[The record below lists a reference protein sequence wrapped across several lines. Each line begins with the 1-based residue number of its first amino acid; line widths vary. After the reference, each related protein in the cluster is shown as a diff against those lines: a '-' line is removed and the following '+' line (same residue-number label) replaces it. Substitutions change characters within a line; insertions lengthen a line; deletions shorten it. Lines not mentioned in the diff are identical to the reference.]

1 MDPLET
7 EIIVVF
13 KSTHET
19 LTAEKGL
26 KGASIRIRTMIK
38 PRSISSQCSL
48 ALSFRREDWERVR
61 IVCNEGGWH
70 PVGYYIP
77 AEDGSWKASGED

>member
-1 MDPLET
+1 MDSWET

-77 AEDGSWKASGED
+77 AEDGSWEALGED